1 MEHAFIFRTQVC
13 WNVFLH
19 FLLSRRSW
27 QQGTNNQATKV
38 TLCGSLVQPF
48 PVLPPHCCLV
58 VFSAVTGLCL
68 TFQVALVV
76 SNLPA
81 NAGDLGDVGS
91 IPGLVRSLGGGHGN
105 PLSYSCLEN
114 PVDRRAWQAIVHGVA
129 KSRAQLKRLCTQ
141 QPPTF
146 QGSNE

>member
-1 MEHAFIFRTQVC
+1 MEHAFIFITQVC

-81 NAGDLGDVGS
+81 NAGDLRDVGS

-114 PVDRRAWQAIVHGVA
+114 LMGRGAWELIAHGVT
-129 KSRAQLKRLCTQ
+129 KSWTPLKRFSTR
-141 QPPTF
+141 T
-146 QGSNE
+146 